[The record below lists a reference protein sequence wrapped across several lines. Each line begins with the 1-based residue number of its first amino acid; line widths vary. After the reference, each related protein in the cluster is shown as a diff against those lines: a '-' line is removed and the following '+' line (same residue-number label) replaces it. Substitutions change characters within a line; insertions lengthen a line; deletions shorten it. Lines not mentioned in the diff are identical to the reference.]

1 MSEEPRVIV
10 QRWST
15 AEVPAPRRVDH
26 FADALSSSVDSMRLV
41 SRSSSAFCAD
51 VSAAQLGP
59 LSVIRASGNAH
70 RCVRGES
77 EIALSPERSIHLRF
91 SSNPWAL
98 KLRSEIGVDA
108 GDGLLVDSGLPF
120 DLDVGDFE
128 AMHVKVPYAWLQ
140 QWIVSPGTL
149 SGTVIRRDRGW
160 GSVLA
165 AFVAQ
170 LTPEWAASAPLP
182 AHLLA
187 DQFGA
192 LLAMASAET
201 SGAMPAARSA
211 QTVRHERIVDCIRQ
225 RCTEHALQAADVAS
239 SLDVSLRSLHRS
251 LAASGVTFGS
261 LLIRARLDVAVRML
275 ESPRFARLTSGEIGR
290 RAGFADASHFARIV
304 RAAHGRTPVEMR
316 PPRSRI

>member
-1 MSEEPRVIV
+1 
-10 QRWST
+10 
-15 AEVPAPRRVDH
+15 
-26 FADALSSSVDSMRLV
+26 
-41 SRSSSAFCAD
+41 
-51 VSAAQLGP
+51 
-59 LSVIRASGNAH
+59 
-70 RCVRGES
+70 VRGEA
-77 EIALSPERSIHLRF
+77 EIGLSSERSIHLRF
-91 SSNPWAL
+91 SSIPWAL
-98 KLRSEIGVDA
+98 KLRSEVGVDA

-120 DLDVGDFE
+120 KLDVGDFRT
-128 AMHVKVPYAWLQ
+128 MHVKVPYAWLQ
-140 QWIVSPGTL
+140 QWIVSPATLTGTI
-149 SGTVIRRDRGW
+149 VRRDRGW

-192 LLAMASAET
+192 LLAMAAGET
-201 SGAMPAARSA
+201 SGASPPARSA
-211 QTVRHERIVDCIRQ
+211 QSIRYERVADCIRQ

-251 LAASGVTFGS
+251 LAASGETFGS

-275 ESPRFARLTSGEIGR
+275 ESPRFARLTSGEIAR

-304 RAAHGRTPVEMR
+304 RATHSRTPGQMR
-316 PPRSRI
+316 PHRGRD